1 MKMRLAIAKRR
12 EQIGLTQE
20 ELAHYVGVSKT
31 SISRWESGDISNMRR
46 DRIQK
51 LAEALKVSPLS
62 LLEDETDGLEEW
74 TEKNAPDSIQSDF
87 MKIMTENEWIL
98 KIQKMT
104 PDNRNR
110 LQHAAEIL
118 LLSQGQA
125 DQEEK

>member
-1 MKMRLAIAKRR
+1 MKMGLAIAKRR

-87 MKIMTENEWIL
+87 MKIITENEWIL
-98 KIQKMT
+98 KIQQMT

-118 LLSQGQA
+118 LLSQDQA